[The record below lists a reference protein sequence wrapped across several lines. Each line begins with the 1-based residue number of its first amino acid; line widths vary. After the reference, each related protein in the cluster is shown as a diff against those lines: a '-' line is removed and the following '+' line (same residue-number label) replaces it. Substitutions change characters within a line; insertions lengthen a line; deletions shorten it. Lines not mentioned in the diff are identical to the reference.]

1 MAQEPRVTCSRKR
14 TMQKRVVGSY
24 ETSLHITVRVLIT
37 NFWALT
43 PSYGLQIA
51 FSKINPIPLQ
61 QTKLSAYD
69 VLLMFFAFMIDLRM
83 CDVNVEPL

>member
-1 MAQEPRVTCSRKR
+1 MINMQVVSRQTLQKFDSFGAQEQRVTCSRKR

-24 ETSLHITVRVLIT
+24 ETSLHITLRALIP

-51 FSKINPIPLQ
+51 FS
-61 QTKLSAYD
+61 
-69 VLLMFFAFMIDLRM
+69 
-83 CDVNVEPL
+83 